1 MLVAI
6 RERVTGWL
14 AWVIV
19 GLITIPFAL
28 WGINSYFEGGG
39 EIPAA
44 RVNGDE
50 ISVYAY
56 QQDLNQRRRKLTEQ
70 SNSSISPELLENL
83 GIKQQVIDNLINNRL
98 LLEYTSG
105 NNFRFDDGRLEEHIR
120 NSPSFQTEGQFD
132 IELYQQILSANRY
145 TPRQFEEYQR
155 TNSIVNQLIDGISQS
170 SFYIE
175 PELDRILQLQGQTRS
190 ARYAI
195 IEAEQYR
202 DQIRV
207 SDDQIEAYY
216 DRNIER
222 FRSEAEVKVDF
233 IELSM
238 ESLSA
243 SAHPSEDDI
252 HAWYEENKGRY
263 ISPETRQASH
273 ILISVDESSTDEE
286 KQEKL
291 GLANELLERA
301 RQGGDFSELA
311 SEHSDDTGSA
321 QNGGDLGTIARGQ
334 MVKPFEDAVYMMV
347 EGEIAGPIETRFGYH
362 IIKLDRLQE
371 SVQKPLVDVR
381 DEVEAEVRKN
391 QAENLFGELA
401 ESFKSLVFETPDDI
415 AVVADDLD
423 LEIGSSDWF
432 STDNGSGI
440 AAEAAVRRAAFS
452 EDVLNEGLL
461 SPAVEIGFDKLI
473 AVQKTDYRPAAVRP
487 LETVKQEVI
496 DAIRSEE
503 SREEALTLGSD
514 LLSTLESGGRSP
526 EIWEQTVAARNLE
539 SQQLAGN
546 KSDIPDELR
555 VLGDAVF
562 SHSRPAG
569 GGVDFAGVV
578 LDNGDY
584 VLYVL
589 EDVRQGNPEDAD
601 EAEKTALRQR
611 LRVRDGE
618 GAFSAFQQ
626 SLRDSAEIEIFEDRL

>member
-6 RERVTGWL
+6 RERATGWL

-28 WGINSYFEGGG
+28 WGINSYFEGGS

-56 QQDLNQRRRKLTEQ
+56 QQDLNQRRQQLNAQFNR
-70 SNSSISPELLENL
+70 SISPELLEDL
-83 GIKQQVIDNLINNRL
+83 GVKQQVIDNLIDNRL
-98 LLEYTSG
+98 LLEYTSDH
-105 NNFRFDDGRLEEHIR
+105 NFGFDDRSLEEAIREIPSFHTEGRFD
-120 NSPSFQTEGQFD
+120 T
-132 IELYQQILSANRY
+132 ELYQRILAANRY

-155 TNSIVNQLIDGISQS
+155 TNSAINQLIDGISQS

-195 IEAEQYR
+195 IEAERYR

-207 SDDQIEAYY
+207 SDDQIQAYY
-216 DRNIER
+216 DRNMER
-222 FRSEAEVKVDF
+222 FRSEAEIKVDF

-238 ESLSA
+238 ESLA
-243 SAHPSEDDI
+243 AKAQPSDEEI
-252 HAWYEENKGRY
+252 KARYEENKGRY
-263 ISPETRQASH
+263 ITPETRQASH
-273 ILISVDESSTDEE
+273 ILVSVDESSTDEE
-286 KQEKL
+286 KQQKL

-301 RQGGDFSELA
+301 RQGEDFSELA

-334 MVKPFEDAVYMMV
+334 MVKPFEDAVYEMV
-347 EGEIAGPIETRFGYH
+347 EGEIAGPVETRFGYH

-371 SVQKPLVDVR
+371 SAQRPFADVR
-381 DEVEAEVRKN
+381 DEVETEVRAS

-401 ESFKSLVFETPDDI
+401 ESFKNLVFENPDDI

-423 LEIGSSDWF
+423 LEVMSSDWF
-432 STDNGSGI
+432 SADSGTGI
-440 AAEAAVRRAAFS
+440 ASQAAVRRAAFS
-452 EDVLNEGLL
+452 EDVLNDGLL
-461 SPAVEIGFDKLI
+461 SPAIEIGFDKLV
-473 AVQKTDYRPAAVRP
+473 AVYKTDYRPASMRP
-487 LETVKQEVI
+487 LEMVRQEVI
-496 DAIRSEE
+496 DAIRLEE

-514 LLSTLESGGRSP
+514 LLSTLESGGGNR
-526 EIWEQTVAARNLE
+526 EIWEQTMASRNLE
-539 SQQLAGN
+539 SQQLAERR
-546 KSDIPDELR
+546 SDIPDELR
-555 VLGDAVF
+555 LLGDAVF

-569 GGVDFAGVV
+569 NGVGFGGVV

-584 VLYVL
+584 TLYVL
-589 EDVRQGNPEDAD
+589 EDVRQGNPEDVD
-601 EAEKTALRQR
+601 ESEKAALRQR
-611 LRVRDGE
+611 LLTRDGQ
-618 GAFSAFQQ
+618 GAFSAFQK
-626 SLRDSAEIEIFEDRL
+626 SLRDSARIEIFEDRL